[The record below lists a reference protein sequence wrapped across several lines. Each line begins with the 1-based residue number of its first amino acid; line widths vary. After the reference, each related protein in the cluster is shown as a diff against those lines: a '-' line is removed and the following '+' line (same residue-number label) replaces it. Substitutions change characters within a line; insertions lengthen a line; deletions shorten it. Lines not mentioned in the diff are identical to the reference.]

1 METALDLLRMKG
13 ERPLFATSPAT
24 TVLEATKMMNDER
37 IGALLVMQDGRLV
50 GMFTERDVLQRV
62 VGELR
67 SPAFTPVCDV
77 MTEHVVCCTPGTSVE
92 EVSDLMRSRRIRHVP
107 VVDGDGG
114 VVGLVSIGDV
124 NACRFTSCE
133 VALHQ
138 VEDYIYRRA

>member
-13 ERPLFATSPAT
+13 ERPLFVTSPAM

-37 IGALLVMQDGRLV
+37 IGALLVMHDGRLV

-67 SPAFTPVCDV
+67 SPAFTPVRDV
-77 MTEHVVCCTPGTSVE
+77 MTEHVVCCSLGTAVE
-92 EVSDLMRSRRIRHVP
+92 EVSDLMRRRRIRHVP
-107 VVDGDGG
+107 VVDGDGS

-124 NACRFTSCE
+124 NACRVTSCE